1 MDAVVKPRDKQGQ
14 RTGFTTGACSAA
26 AAKAATHCLKTQ
38 ASVSEIE
45 IRLPNKSRVTF
56 AVKRCEI
63 YQDHVICSVIKDAGD
78 DPDCTHGA
86 ELTAEVQ
93 FSADEGVEL
102 RGGAGVATVTKAGLG
117 LPLGVPAINP
127 VPRMNITEMVQE
139 ELEGSGHTG
148 AVVTISVPGGEEMA
162 KKTTNARL
170 GLIGGISIL
179 GTTGIVRPYSTA
191 AFRASVLLEIDV
203 AVQCGLD
210 EVVLTT
216 GGKSEQYAMQ
226 LHPDMR
232 EEAFIQVGDF
242 VGVALKHC
250 ARKHLKRAIIVGMMG
265 KLSKMADGH
274 MMTHVAGSEVN
285 LNFLASLAEE
295 SGADAVLCE
304 RIRGANTAREVLEI
318 CSAAGLTGITALICK
333 KVVEVGSA
341 HAGGTLPV
349 QVYLVDFNGKL
360 LGQYP
365 AESAT
370 TGEGTR

>member
-1 MDAVVKPRDKQGQ
+1 MMDASVKPRDKQGQ

-26 AAKAATHCLKTQ
+26 AAKAATRCLKTQ
-38 ASVSEIE
+38 SPLEEIE
-45 IRLPNKSRVTF
+45 IRLPNRSHVTF

-63 YQDHVICSVIKDAGD
+63 FKDHAVCSVIKDAGD

-86 ELTAEVQ
+86 ELTAEVA
-93 FSADEGVEL
+93 FSKEEGIEL
-102 RGGAGVATVTKAGLG
+102 RGGEGVATVTKAGLG
-117 LPLGVPAINP
+117 LPTGVPAINP
-127 VPRMNITEMVQE
+127 VPRINITEMVQE
-139 ELEGSGHTG
+139 ELEGSGYSG

-203 AVQCGLD
+203 AVQCGLPV
-210 EVVLTT
+210 VVLTT

-226 LHPDMR
+226 LHPDLR
-232 EEAFIQVGDF
+232 EESFIQVGDF

-250 ARKHLKRAIIVGMMG
+250 ARRHIEKAIIVGMMG

-285 LNFLASLAEE
+285 LDFLAALAAGV
-295 SGADAVLCE
+295 GAEAALCDQ
-304 RIRGANTAREVLEI
+304 IRVANTAREVLEI
-318 CSAAGLTGITALICK
+318 CSAAGLTGITTLICR
-333 KVVEVGSA
+333 KVVENGSA
-341 HAGGTLPV
+341 YAGGKLPV

-365 AESAT
+365 ADESS
-370 TGEGTR
+370 E

>member
-1 MDAVVKPRDKQGQ
+1 
-14 RTGFTTGACSAA
+14 
-26 AAKAATHCLKTQ
+26 
-38 ASVSEIE
+38 
-45 IRLPNKSRVTF
+45 
-56 AVKRCEI
+56 
-63 YQDHVICSVIKDAGD
+63 
-78 DPDCTHGA
+78 
-86 ELTAEVQ
+86 
-93 FSADEGVEL
+93 
-102 RGGAGVATVTKAGLG
+102 
-117 LPLGVPAINP
+117 
-127 VPRMNITEMVQE
+127 
-139 ELEGSGHTG
+139 
-148 AVVTISVPGGEEMA
+148 
-162 KKTTNARL
+162 
-170 GLIGGISIL
+170 
-179 GTTGIVRPYSTA
+179 
-191 AFRASVLLEIDV
+191 V

-295 SGADAVLCE
+295 SGADMVLCE

-318 CSAAGLTGITALICK
+318 CSAAGLTGITTLICK

-365 AESAT
+365 VESAT

>member
-1 MDAVVKPRDKQGQ
+1 MDAGVTPRNKQGQ

-26 AAKAATHCLKTQ
+26 AAKAGTHCLKTQ
-38 ASVSEIE
+38 VMLDGIE
-45 IRLPNKSRVTF
+45 IVLPNKSRATF
-56 AVKRCEI
+56 PLKRCEI
-63 YQDHVICSVIKDAGD
+63 HQDHVICSVIKDAGD

-93 FSADEGVEL
+93 FSDEAGVEL
-102 RGGAGVATVTKAGLG
+102 RGGSGVATVTKAGLG
-117 LPLGVPAINP
+117 LPIGVPAINP
-127 VPRMNITEMVQE
+127 VPRMNITEMVQQ
-139 ELEGSGHTG
+139 ELTDSGHVG

-191 AFRASVLLEIDV
+191 AFRTSVLLEIDV
-203 AVQCGLD
+203 AVQCGLS

-226 LHPDMR
+226 LHPEMR

-242 VGVALKHC
+242 VGVALKHA
-250 ARKHLKRAIIVGMMG
+250 ARRHLKRAIIVGMMG

-285 LNFLASLAEE
+285 LDFLASLAAEV
-295 SGADAVLCE
+295 GADAAIQE
-304 RIRGANTAREVLEI
+304 KIRGANTAREVLEI
-318 CSAAGLTGITALICK
+318 CSEAGLTGITTLICR

-341 HAGGTLPV
+341 HAGGGLPV
-349 QVYLVDFNGKL
+349 KVYLVDFNGKL

-365 AESAT
+365 AET
-370 TGEGTR
+370 TGEETR